1 MGVAHGSCCRI
12 LSAGASELTALLASV
27 TGLEEARM
35 ALSGG
40 ADLIDLKAPTQGA
53 LGALPIAR
61 VRQVVE
67 VVAGEVPVSTTVGD
81 GSLASSQVQAAVRKR
96 AGVGVDFIKIA
107 LPSGSECEFCL
118 QALARLAGE
127 GISLVA
133 VLLADADPDWELIGR
148 IAEAGG
154 VGVMLDTANKEA
166 GGLPQ
171 LLTERELAGFL
182 RATRTYGLF
191 TGLAGSLSA
200 KDAAPLAALGPDYLG
215 FRGAL
220 CRGNERTAPLE
231 PQAVAGVRM
240 CLSSAPGK
248 GWDQPRRPWSHWPRS
263 FISASETP

>member
-1 MGVAHGSCCRI
+1 
-12 LSAGASELTALLASV
+12 
-27 TGLEEARM
+27 M

-40 ADLIDLKAPTQGA
+40 ADLIDLKAPRQGA

-81 GSLASSQVQAAVRKR
+81 GSLASRQVQAAVRKR
-96 AGVGVDFIKIA
+96 ARVGVDFIKIA
-107 LPSGSECEFCL
+107 LPSGSECEPCL

-133 VLLADADPDWELIGR
+133 VLLADADPDWELIIGR

-171 LLTERELAGFL
+171 LLTERELLGFL
-182 RATRTYGLF
+182 RTARTYGLF
-191 TGLAGSLSA
+191 AGLAGSLSA

-248 GWDQPRRPWSHWPRS
+248 GRDQPRRPWSHRPRS